1 VRLTRSM
8 SVLLRDEAG
17 ATTIEYV
24 VAAVAL
30 VFAAIVIFASRPIA
44 RILGSFFQ
52 SVNTTATQA
61 VP

>member
-1 VRLTRSM
+1 MPRFM
-8 SVLLRDEAG
+8 SVLLCDEAG
-17 ATTIEYV
+17 VTTIEYV
-24 VAAVAL
+24 VAAIAL

-44 RILGSFFQ
+44 RILVSFFQ